1 MNRSQKALNKGSKA
15 FQRALRGGYANDTY
29 KKGTDR
35 HKYQV
40 RKEEWLK
47 SEGHSPDRQMALVLW
62 LESEMRQ
69 VHLQAF
75 KGTYNGSKGSE
86 AFLQGS

>member
-1 MNRSQKALNKGSKA
+1 MNKGSKA
-15 FQRALRGGYANDTY
+15 FQRALRGSYANYTY

-69 VHLQAF
+69 V
-75 KGTYNGSKGSE
+75 N
-86 AFLQGS
+86 